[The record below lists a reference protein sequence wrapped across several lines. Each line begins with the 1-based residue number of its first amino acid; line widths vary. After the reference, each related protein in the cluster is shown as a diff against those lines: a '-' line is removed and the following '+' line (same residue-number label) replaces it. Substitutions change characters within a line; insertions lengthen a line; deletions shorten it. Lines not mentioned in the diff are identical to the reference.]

1 MDEEGITSQLNGP
14 ASIPFISVSSVRRIL
29 NTFFDTSDVITPKAG
44 KRRPR
49 RRRKISADIWDFII
63 SCLILNPT
71 FFLYELQD
79 LVETNYGKHIP
90 LSTLCANLNREGW
103 TVRVLQQRCTQRC
116 IEDEAH
122 WRSMQQD
129 HDARMFMFTDFC
141 HTNPKKRHRCR
152 GRGQRGQRTQALCN
166 WTWGKNISV
175 MGVLSLTGRPT
186 SPDGVLG
193 GIVHSSISYANANA
207 DTALNIVQDIVLMMN
222 PYNGSNFNSVLCLD
236 NAGYYQDQ
244 RIRDAVSQAG
254 GRLLYIP
261 PGAKEMNPIEEA
273 WSQLMSYIE
282 RERQFSESRPVMAVH
297 AGLQNI
303 SHLNAEG
310 YFRHAGWDIHR
321 SAEVEFALAL
331 GYK

>member
-1 MDEEGITSQLNGP
+1 MPRAPREAYGKFGKYIRWHIVALHYDCGMDEEGITSQLNGP

-129 HDARMFMFTDFC
+129 YDARMFMFTDFC
-141 HTNPKKRHRCR
+141 HTNPKKRHRCH
-152 GRGQRGQRTQALCN
+152 GRGQRGQRKQALCN

-175 MGVLSLTGRPT
+175 MGVL
-186 SPDGVLG
+186 
-193 GIVHSSISYANANA
+193 
-207 DTALNIVQDIVLMMN
+207 
-222 PYNGSNFNSVLCLD
+222 
-236 NAGYYQDQ
+236 
-244 RIRDAVSQAG
+244 
-254 GRLLYIP
+254 
-261 PGAKEMNPIEEA
+261 
-273 WSQLMSYIE
+273 
-282 RERQFSESRPVMAVH
+282 
-297 AGLQNI
+297 
-303 SHLNAEG
+303 
-310 YFRHAGWDIHR
+310 
-321 SAEVEFALAL
+321 
-331 GYK
+331 